1 MAKIGDLLKADLTF
15 HIHWVHLFPSPFL
28 PFQTPNSYFIYTL
41 EDPSGR
47 FALDRHSGVL
57 RLARPLDRE
66 EAASMRLTIATA
78 ELEKSLLVE
87 GEERPPGAAV
97 TVNVVVRDAN
107 DNAPVF
113 VPREY

>member
-1 MAKIGDLLKADLTF
+1 MGDLLKADLTF
-15 HIHWVHLFPSPFL
+15 HIHRVHLFPSPFL

-78 ELEKSLLVE
+78 ELEKSLVKE
-87 GEERPPGAAV
+87 KPPGAKV

>member
-1 MAKIGDLLKADLTF
+1 M
-15 HIHWVHLFPSPFL
+15 
-28 PFQTPNSYFIYTL
+28 
-41 EDPSGR
+41 
-47 FALDRHSGVL
+47 L

-66 EAASMRLTIATA
+66 AAASMRLTIATA

-87 GEERPPGAAV
+87 EKERPPGAAV

>member
-1 MAKIGDLLKADLTF
+1 M
-15 HIHWVHLFPSPFL
+15 

-78 ELEKSLLVE
+78 ELEKSLVQE
-87 GEERPPGAAV
+87 KPSGAAV
-97 TVNVVVRDAN
+97 AVNVVVRDAN

>member
-1 MAKIGDLLKADLTF
+1 MEKIGDLLKADLTF
-15 HIHWVHLFPSPFL
+15 HIGLTSFLL

-87 GEERPPGAAV
+87 EGERPSGAAV

-113 VPREY
+113 VPRE

>member
-1 MAKIGDLLKADLTF
+1 MVKIGDLLKADLTF
-15 HIHWVHLFPSPFL
+15 HIHWVHLFPLLFL

-87 GEERPPGAAV
+87 EGERPPGAAV
-97 TVNVVVRDAN
+97 TVNVVVADAN

-113 VPREY
+113 VPRE